1 MNAVWEFTEL
11 TFSRDVKRSE
21 VKTYLTIMAEIDRWE
36 IDRVR
41 ITSDGRRYVK
51 LRRKIFHLERT
62 A

>member
-51 LRRKIFHLERT
+51 LRRKIFHLQRT